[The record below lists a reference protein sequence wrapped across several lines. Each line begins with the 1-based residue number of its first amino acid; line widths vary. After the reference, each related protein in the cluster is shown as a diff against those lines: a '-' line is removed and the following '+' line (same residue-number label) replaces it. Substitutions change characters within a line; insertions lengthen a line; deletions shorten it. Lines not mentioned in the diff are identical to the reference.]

1 MAKIIEIYYPP
12 IVLIPKVTLR
22 HGTQFLREKFSRTR
36 CVYVFVED
44 ESAA

>member
-12 IVLIPKVTLR
+12 VVLIPMVTVR
-22 HGTQFLREKFSRTR
+22 HGTQFLREKC